1 MTEKVDVN
9 AFVDSLKKYINER
22 RCTNRSEYNVG
33 SLDPSG
39 KFKIVP
45 DEYSRTFLNRLA
57 RVVYFSEKKSGSIAK
72 FSLTERSC
80 LYAPLRIDVDISQK
94 CETRIYT
101 RNQVKMLIGHIF
113 EVIHTIRDQSQS
125 FTTACVLLEKPAP
138 RLNESVSADDKKL
151 YKDGFHLHFNFV
163 VDDWTFR
170 YINQSIKIWF
180 DEQGPTGPFQDPDN
194 NYIKIKNDEGIHRA
208 DWMLYGCAKKTGTHY
223 YKASKYYIHLEDPN
237 ADPDAGESGP
247 ERLVTNV
254 SLSEFVDHFPN
265 LIPDNG
271 KQPLEYY
278 LPFLLSI
285 RGYQSGTPLNVD
297 IIKEKENSRVV
308 HKPRVITD
316 RSNAKIM
323 EDLKTIQ
330 DGHFMD
336 HLKQARADEYEMW
349 IDVGR
354 TLYGISSGDSL
365 GLELWI
371 EFSKRSD
378 KFQDGECEMRWE
390 GMKPNKRT
398 MGSLI
403 FMLNEDDPEFMKE
416 YWRNRTDYLFRESV
430 KSTPN
435 HRNVA
440 VIIHKLKKD
449 FFIYTGKKW
458 YTYGDHR
465 IISETGSR
473 RHYWKK
479 MEGEVDLRLFIQEDM
494 LEYYK
499 DYSNAKRA
507 EIKAKKLEEGSDVVE
522 KEINKMPLI
531 MNIKK
536 MIEQLGNTGFVN
548 NVVKMCQTYFMNEKF
563 EELKDMN
570 KYLVA
575 CENGVIDLE
584 NKCFRNGR
592 PDDYI
597 TISTGLYFN
606 PDINERDEKEL
617 DAILDK
623 IYTDPSHKAY
633 IYKHC
638 AAMLFGQNLLKM
650 IPCHIGPTNA
660 GKSVLMTLLR
670 NAFGKYAK
678 ELKKEKI
685 VAGSVKSS
693 GGPDIELYRLR
704 GARVVIVPELEKK
717 DSLDIGFLKTLS
729 ASLDKI
735 YARTHH
741 DDEGLDMEITFTVL
755 FQLNDFPK
763 VPGEDEAL
771 WGRILCLRYYSEF
784 VKPGT
789 KSPNG
794 PVPKSLEEQF
804 KKRRF
809 VANMMLESRL
819 KSLAGVFLAK
829 LFKVWNESVSKFQD
843 NPSIMEPPEDFIRA
857 TRDHRDQ
864 FDTVSAYIRD
874 NIRVERLPKKITK
887 DYKAENFCSI
897 KTLFSEYNDWFKVV
911 YVNYRQTTNQFD
923 FASLLEKKLGRKKEI
938 VGKDWGFIGVKRL
951 KECQE
956 EEAEESDGGEGSSD
970 GEESDEE

>member
-9 AFVDSLKKYINER
+9 GFIDSLKKYLLDR
-22 RCTNRSEYNVG
+22 RIVNRAEYNVG

-39 KFKIVP
+39 KYKIIP
-45 DEYSRTFLNRLA
+45 DEYTKTFLNRLA
-57 RVVYFSEKKSGSIAK
+57 RVVHFSEKKYGPVAK
-72 FSLTERSC
+72 FALTERSC
-80 LYAPLRIDVDISQK
+80 LYAPLRIDFDISQK
-94 CETRIYT
+94 CEERIYT
-101 RNQVKMLIGHIF
+101 RNQVKALVGYVFKIIDQ
-113 EVIHTIRDQSQS
+113 IRDPAQK
-125 FTTACVLLEKPAP
+125 FLAACVLLEKPAP
-138 RLNESVSADDKKL
+138 RLNEKISTADKKL
-151 YKDGFHLHFNFV
+151 YKDGFHLHFNFI
-163 VDDWTFR
+163 VDDWTFQ
-170 YINQSIKIWF
+170 YINQNIKIWF
-180 DEQGPTGPFQDPDN
+180 DEQGPTGPFEDPKN
-194 NYIKIKNDEGIHRA
+194 NYITIKNDEGIHRV
-208 DWMLYGCAKKTGTHY
+208 DWLLYGCAKSIGSHY
-223 YKASKYYIHLEDPN
+223 YKATRFYVNIENED
-237 ADPDAGESGP
+237 DPAPEVGESLT
-247 ERLVTNV
+247 RFVTRV
-254 SLSEFVDHFPN
+254 GVDEIFDYFPN
-265 LIPDNG
+265 GIPSGG
-271 KQPLEYY
+271 KQPPEYY
-278 LPFLLSI
+278 LPYLLSI
-285 RGYQSGTPLNVD
+285 RGYQSCTPLSME
-297 IIKEKENSRVV
+297 IIKEKENSRVI
-308 HKPRVITD
+308 HKKTRVVSD
-316 RSNAKIM
+316 RSDVKIM

-330 DGHFMD
+330 DGKFLD
-336 HLKQARADEYEMW
+336 HLKQERADEYDMW
-349 IDVGR
+349 MDVGR
-354 TLYGISSGDSL
+354 TLYGISAGDSL
-365 GLELWI
+365 GLELWT

-390 GMKPNKRT
+390 KMKPNKRT

-403 FMLNEDDPEFMKE
+403 FMLNEDDPEFMRE
-416 YWRNRTDYLFRESV
+416 YWKNQADYLFRESV
-430 KSTPN
+430 KTEPS

-479 MEGEVDLRLFIQEDM
+479 MEKEVDLRLFIQEDM

-499 DYSNAKRA
+499 DYETKKRA
-507 EIKAKKLEEGSDVVE
+507 EIRAKKLEEGQDVVE
-522 KEINKMPLI
+522 KEITKMPLI
-531 MNIKK
+531 SNIRK
-536 MIEQLGNTGFVN
+536 MIQCLGQKPFING
-548 NVVKMCQTYFMNEKF
+548 VVSLCETYFMNEKF

-570 KYLVA
+570 KTLIA

-584 NKCFRNGR
+584 NKVFRNGR

-606 PDINERDEKEL
+606 PDINERDEKAL
-617 DAILDK
+617 DTILDK
-623 IYTDPSHKAY
+623 IYPDPRHKAY

-638 AAMLFGQNLLKM
+638 AAMLYGKNLLKM

-704 GARVVIVPELEKK
+704 GARVVIVPELEKR

-729 ASLDKI
+729 AALDKI

-771 WGRILCLRYYSEF
+771 WGRFLCLQYYSEF

-789 KSPNG
+789 QSKNG
-794 PVPKSLEEQF
+794 PVPKTIEEQF

-809 VANMMLESRL
+809 AADMMLDDKL
-819 KSLAGVFLAK
+819 KGLANVFLAK
-829 LFKVWNESVSKFQD
+829 IFKVWNESVSKFQE
-843 NPSIMEPPEDFIRA
+843 NPSIMDPPEEFVSA
-857 TRDHRDQ
+857 TKNHRDQ

-874 NIRVERLPKKITK
+874 NIRVETLPKKITK
-887 DYKAENFCSI
+887 EYKSTTFCST
-897 KTLFSEYNDWFKVV
+897 KTLFSEYNDWYKIV
-911 YVNYRQTTNQFD
+911 YVNYKQSTNLFE
-923 FASLLEKKLGRKKEI
+923 FSSLLEKKLGRAQ
-938 VGKDWGFIGVKRL
+938 VLHGKDKGFIGIRRL
-951 KECQE
+951 KECE
-956 EEAEESDGGEGSSD
+956 DEGEAEED
-970 GEESDEE
+970 GEEESDNE